1 MSRTLI
7 FNTLC
12 ALNGALVAYNIAII
26 WPYRGVLLGLWK
38 DGLQWL
44 ALVSH

>member
-1 MSRTLI
+1 MIT
-7 FNTLC
+7 NTLC
-12 ALNGALVAYNIAII
+12 ALNGAMIAYNAAII

-44 ALVSH
+44 SQLN